1 MYFCEE
7 QQIMDS
13 IKKKEILIHVILT
26 VVLLALFGI
35 WYANT
40 ISKAPHRIHEKGLP
54 SYIRDGQR
62 PPGPGPGPAPSPK
75 GKGPVP
81 MRPEHMILFLG
92 LVLTAGANMAVHSYF
107 RTVRNKQK
115 LQDLENENLSSQL
128 ESLRY
133 QINPHFFMNTLN
145 NIHALVDIDPEK
157 AKESIEE
164 FSKMMRIV
172 LYEGASPTI
181 PLQKEVEYLNHYISL
196 MRLRY
201 PQSVKITT
209 SFPED
214 CAGISVPPLLMASFV
229 ENAFKHGI
237 SYEQDSFVHVSVVKE
252 DGKLIF
258 RCANSRIPGSDPV
271 QHGIGL
277 ENTRKRLNLLYGSN
291 YTLNIDESEKVYD
304 IFLILPL

>member
-1 MYFCEE
+1 
-7 QQIMDS
+7 MDHLR
-13 IKKKEILIHVILT
+13 KKEWLIHALLVI
-26 VVLLALFGI
+26 VLAALFGL
-35 WYANT
+35 WYLNT
-40 ISKAPHRIHEKGLP
+40 RQRAPRNMHPG
-54 SYIRDGQR
+54 G
-62 PPGPGPGPAPSPK
+62 PPPEMMQGRPAPVK
-75 GKGPVP
+75 
-81 MRPEHMILFLG
+81 PEAVILIVG
-92 LVLTAGANMAVHSYF
+92 VLVIVMANVAVRAYF
-107 RTVRNKQK
+107 RSAASRERLKA
-115 LQDLENENLSSQL
+115 LENENLNSQL
-128 ESLRY
+128 ETLRY

-164 FSKMMRIV
+164 FSKLMRIV

-201 PQSVKITT
+201 PQSVKIST
-209 SFPED
+209 SFPKD
-214 CAGISVPPLLMASFV
+214 CSGISVPPLLMASFV
-229 ENAFKHGI
+229 ENAFTHGI

-252 DGKLIF
+252 DDKLVF
-258 RCANSRIPGSDPV
+258 HCANSRIPGSDPV

-277 ENTRKRLNLLYGSN
+277 ENTRKRLDLLYGSN